1 MLRMFNIAE
10 SCANRRAGGGK
21 CYLRYAVRLE
31 RIWLVLQLERFAR
44 MAVGHLATPGT
55 SLLTEEA

>member
-1 MLRMFNIAE
+1 MLSALC
-10 SCANRRAGGGK
+10 CAA
-21 CYLRYAVRLE
+21 E

>member
-1 MLRMFNIAE
+1 MLRTFNISETCCKLACGRRQML
-10 SCANRRAGGGK
+10 SALCCAA
-21 CYLRYAVRLE
+21 E
-31 RIWLVLQLERFAR
+31 RIWLVLQLERLAR